1 MGKSLNILNI
11 SNIQGKKVVRK
22 FDQFT
27 FKNTKISNKLN

>member
-22 FDQFT
+22 FDRFT
-27 FKNTKISNKLN
+27 FKNTKISSKQN